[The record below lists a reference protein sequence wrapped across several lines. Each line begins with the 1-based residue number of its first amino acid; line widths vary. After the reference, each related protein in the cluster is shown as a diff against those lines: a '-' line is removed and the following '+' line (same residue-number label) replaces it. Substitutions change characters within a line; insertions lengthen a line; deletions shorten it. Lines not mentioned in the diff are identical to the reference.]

1 MAQDDGLL
9 LLVTID
15 GPAGVGKSSV
25 ARRVA
30 ERLGW
35 FHLDTGATYRAVT
48 LLAVRAGLAA
58 ERLDEAAVAPL
69 LDRLELKIE
78 SGGHVWLDG
87 IEVTKELRSP
97 EVTGLV
103 SPVSALPN
111 VRRRLVDLQRKVA
124 AQQSTRVATRVAERG
139 TSRRGVVVEGRD
151 AGSYI
156 FPQARW
162 RFYLD
167 ASLAERARRRLRQ
180 ELESREPT
188 PEQLTAVMER
198 LATRDRIDRERAVA
212 PLKVPE
218 GAIVLDTTHL
228 GLEQVVAAITGTVRP

>member
-69 LDRLELKIE
+69 LDRLELRVE

-111 VRRRLVDLQRKVA
+111 VRRKLVDLQR
-124 AQQSTRVATRVAERG
+124 QVATRESQRG

>member
-1 MAQDDGLL
+1 MAPDDRRLQ
-9 LLVTID
+9 LVTID

-48 LLAVRAGLAA
+48 LLAVRSGLAA

-69 LDRLELKIE
+69 LDRLDLVVK
-78 SGGHVWLDG
+78 GGGRVWLDG
-87 IEVTKELRSP
+87 TEVTKELRSP

-103 SPVSALPN
+103 SPVSALPI
-111 VRRRLVDLQRKVA
+111 VRRKLVELQRRVA
-124 AQQSTRVATRVAERG
+124 AEQARA
-139 TSRRGVVVEGRD
+139 GVVVEGRD

-188 PEQLTAVMER
+188 PEQLTAAMER
-198 LATRDRIDRERAVA
+198 LATRDRIDRERTVA

-228 GLEQVVAAITGTVRP
+228 DLEQVVAAITGTVQP

>member
-1 MAQDDGLL
+1 MAQDDGRLH
-9 LLVTID
+9 LVTID

-69 LDRLELKIE
+69 LDRLDLVVK

-87 IEVTKELRSP
+87 TEVTKELRSP

-111 VRRRLVDLQRKVA
+111 VRRKLVELQRRVA
-124 AQQSTRVATRVAERG
+124 AEQAGA
-139 TSRRGVVVEGRD
+139 RRANAGQAPGVVVEGRD

-188 PEQLTAVMER
+188 PEQLTAAMER
-198 LATRDRIDRERAVA
+198 LATRDRIDRERTVA

-218 GAIVLDTTHL
+218 GSIVLDTTHL
-228 GLEQVVAAITGTVRP
+228 DLEQVVAAITGTVRP

>member
-1 MAQDDGLL
+1 MAPDDGRLH
-9 LLVTID
+9 LVTID

-69 LDRLELKIE
+69 LDRLNLVVK
-78 SGGHVWLDG
+78 SGGRVWIDG
-87 IEVTKELRSP
+87 TEVTRELRSP

-111 VRRRLVDLQRKVA
+111 VRRKLVELQRRVA
-124 AQQSTRVATRVAERG
+124 AEQAAGSASG
-139 TSRRGVVVEGRD
+139 GSPGVVVEGRD

-180 ELESREPT
+180 ELGDLAPA
-188 PEQLTAVMER
+188 PEQLTDAMER
-198 LATRDRIDRERAVA
+198 LATRDRIDRARSVA
-212 PLKVPE
+212 PLKVPD
-218 GAIVLDTTHL
+218 GATVLDTTHMS
-228 GLEQVVAAITGTVRP
+228 LEQVVAAITQVVAS

>member
-9 LLVTID
+9 HLVTID

-69 LDRLELKIE
+69 LDRLDLRVE

-111 VRRRLVDLQRKVA
+111 VRRKLVELQRQVA
-124 AQQSTRVATRVAERG
+124 ARQSELGAA
-139 TSRRGVVVEGRD
+139 RRGVVVEGRD

-228 GLEQVVAAITGTVRP
+228 GLEQVVAAITSAVRP

>member
-1 MAQDDGLL
+1 MAPDDGRLQ
-9 LLVTID
+9 LVTID

-58 ERLDEAAVAPL
+58 ERLDEAAIAPL
-69 LDRLELKIE
+69 LDRLELEVK
-78 SGGHVWLDG
+78 SGGRVWIAG
-87 IEVTKELRSP
+87 TEVTKELRSP

-111 VRRRLVDLQRKVA
+111 VRRKLVELQRRVA
-124 AQQSTRVATRVAERG
+124 AEQARAAPPTGSVP
-139 TSRRGVVVEGRD
+139 GVVVEGRD

-180 ELESREPT
+180 ELETREPT
-188 PEQLTAVMER
+188 PEQLTAAMER
-198 LATRDRIDRERAVA
+198 LATRDRIDRGRAVA

-228 GLEQVVAAITGTVRP
+228 DLEQVVAAITGAVRP